1 MQRAIPLKHK
11 LGASAMAAVLVLT
24 LVHLYTNVLGGSVG
38 SRPLHVD
45 VALSDT
51 GGLFQGSGVAY
62 RGVRVGSVSAIDL
75 SGDGVR
81 ADISLNPGAKVP
93 ADTRAVVRTLSP
105 AGEQFLDLQPRRDG
119 APYLADGDRIDAS
132 ETSIPTSVADT
143 LAAIDSLMGQIDTK
157 KLRTVMNEL
166 NLAFSDPDDLGRV
179 ITSGSQLLETLDA
192 AWPQTIRTMQN
203 GRTVLRTGADTSD
216 DFRRFASSARS
227 LTAWLK
233 GYDPKLRSTL
243 EVTPG
248 QLAELQRFADDMVK
262 ALPPLLRDFAGLTD
276 VFARRDPHLRELL
289 IQFPLGLDGLVGA
302 FAGGRMQ
309 TNMLVSDGEVC
320 SYGVDDS
327 NPQLGVA
334 ARQPLD
340 PDRSCPGPSPVN
352 SAARPTHPARP
363 ADGELAQITGV
374 ASIDWRAWATW
385 HSSEPPS
392 PSASARA
399 SSRSSSTPRSTS
411 SAWGRSSPSPSW
423 SSRS

>member
-1 MQRAIPLKHK
+1 MRRAIPLKHK

-38 SRPLHVD
+38 SRPLHID
-45 VALSDT
+45 VALTDT

-75 SGDGVR
+75 ADGGVR

-119 APYLADGDRIDAS
+119 APYLADGDRIAAS

-179 ITSGSQLLETLDA
+179 ITSGNQLLDTLDA
-192 AWPQTIRTMQN
+192 TWPETLRTMQN
-203 GRTVLRTGADTSD
+203 GRTVLRTGVDTADE
-216 DFRRFASSARS
+216 FQQFATSARS

-248 QLAELQRFADDMVK
+248 QLAELQRFADDMVR

-334 ARQPLD
+334 DRQPLD
-340 PDRSCPGPSPVN
+340 PDRSCPASFAGQQRGSAHAPGPT
-352 SAARPTHPARP
+352 R
-363 ADGELAQITGV
+363 
-374 ASIDWRAWATW
+374 
-385 HSSEPPS
+385 
-392 PSASARA
+392 
-399 SSRSSSTPRSTS
+399 
-411 SAWGRSSPSPSW
+411 
-423 SSRS
+423 